1 MSRDLE
7 WFAQTGKQQLCEYF
21 LLRLMT
27 LSISLPKWVGSFCFI
42 LVLAFAAVD
51 VGNIGD
57 IKGSK
62 AGEDVPLF
70 AAVVNDCLD

>member
-1 MSRDLE
+1 
-7 WFAQTGKQQLCEYF
+7 
-21 LLRLMT
+21 MT
-27 LSISLPKWVGSFCFI
+27 LSISLPKWVGSFRFI

-62 AGEDVPLF
+62 AGEDGPLLF

>member
-1 MSRDLE
+1 
-7 WFAQTGKQQLCEYF
+7 
-21 LLRLMT
+21 MT

-62 AGEDVPLF
+62 AGEDGPLF